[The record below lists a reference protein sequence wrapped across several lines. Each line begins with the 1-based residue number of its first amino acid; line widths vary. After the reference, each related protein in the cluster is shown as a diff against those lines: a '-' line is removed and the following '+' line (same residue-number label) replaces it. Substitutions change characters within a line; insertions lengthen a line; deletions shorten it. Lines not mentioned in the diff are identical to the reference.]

1 MFSADVAPKL
11 CEPSS
16 SEIDSITTADVLAA
30 LKELKLTGPLNANVP
45 EGTRLR
51 EIRAIP
57 RIANVADHKD
67 LEIFSATGSETQI
80 SFGDVSGKALV
91 LVGGAL
97 KCAIDRT
104 AVSAYLLS
112 ELRDKRSLVY
122 DVQVNETSVE
132 GDKSFVVVSAHTHRD
147 SADQVKQ
154 IVREVLEGK
163 LETVH
168 VTVAI

>member
-1 MFSADVAPKL
+1 M
-11 CEPSS
+11 
-16 SEIDSITTADVLAA
+16 
-30 LKELKLTGPLNANVP
+30 
-45 EGTRLR
+45 
-51 EIRAIP
+51 
-57 RIANVADHKD
+57 
-67 LEIFSATGSETQI
+67 QI
-80 SFGDVSGKALV
+80 SSDEINRLLALAPQSRTQV
-91 LVGGAL
+91 KGAVNASSLGESVAVGGAAATLDVSTASQDIQHVQKVLSRLPDVREDRVSAL
-97 KCAIDRT
+97 KSAIDRT

-163 LETVH
+163 LEAVH